1 MALVASSR
9 KSLQIISLLFFHRQY
24 AFQKRPVRIFGWPRL
39 LVTTLMGKTLLE
51 MKLLNLFL

>member
-1 MALVASSR
+1 MGPADMGKRESGALVRYQERS
-9 KSLQIISLLFFHRQY
+9 
-24 AFQKRPVRIFGWPRL
+24 VRL